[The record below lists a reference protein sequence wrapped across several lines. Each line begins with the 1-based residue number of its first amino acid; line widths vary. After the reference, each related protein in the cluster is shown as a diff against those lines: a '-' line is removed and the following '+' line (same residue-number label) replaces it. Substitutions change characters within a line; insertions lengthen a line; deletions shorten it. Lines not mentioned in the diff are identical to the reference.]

1 MKKGKRLIEQFPYMP
16 MRKFRIHQSE
26 TDRMFFYLVKCF
38 SIAGLLLIG
47 MVYFYTHY
55 HDLLMTVFHF
65 VDAWKWTP
73 VVVGVFGLAFSFYLS
88 RRFQ

>member
-1 MKKGKRLIEQFPYMP
+1 MKNGKRLIQEFPYVP
-16 MRKFRIHQSE
+16 MRKIRLNQSE
-26 TDRMFFYLVKCF
+26 TDRVFFYLVKCF
-38 SIAGLLLIG
+38 TIAGLLLIG

-55 HDLLMTVFHF
+55 SEVLMSIFDF
-65 VDAWKWTP
+65 VDGWKWTP